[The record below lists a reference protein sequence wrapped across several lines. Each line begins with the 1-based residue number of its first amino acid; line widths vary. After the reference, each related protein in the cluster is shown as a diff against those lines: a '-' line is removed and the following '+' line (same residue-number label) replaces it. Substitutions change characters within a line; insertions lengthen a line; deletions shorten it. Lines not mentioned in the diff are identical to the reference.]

1 MTDENGQVIEE
12 NETPQE
18 EPAAS
23 NEKTTEEEVAQ
34 GDTPA
39 ESEAEE
45 TPPEADEDEIVTV
58 ATDES
63 GEGYVPI
70 SRFKKVYGKGKAA
83 ERENEELKTEIQ
95 RLKSQ
100 GYTPKQAKQ
109 IAEAPIDKTDKV
121 EIELLRATLPQFNPE
136 SDIYSK
142 ELDQMGFDKYKA
154 NPGITRIEAAKMAL
168 ETAKQLRN
176 KVAKIEEGA
185 RTVKSQ
191 QSDQGIT
198 SRVSSHK
205 PTSDVPGEDAS
216 DEEMEKWLRAKGK
229 W

>member
-1 MTDENGQVIEE
+1 MKVGQSE
-12 NETPQE
+12 NETPQGE
-18 EPAAS
+18 SADPEQ
-23 NEKTTEEEVAQ
+23 KTTEEEVVQ
-34 GDTPA
+34 DETPA
-39 ESEAEE
+39 ESEDEE
-45 TPPEADEDEIVTV
+45 TPPEAEEDEIVTV
-58 ATDES
+58 TTDES

-83 ERENEELKTEIQ
+83 ERENVELKQ
-95 RLKSQ
+95 RVQELESQ

-136 SDIYSK
+136 AKDYSK
-142 ELDQMGFDKYKA
+142 ELDEMGFAVYKA
-154 NPGITRIEAAKMAL
+154 TPGITRIEAARRALGMAKKL
-168 ETAKQLRN
+168 QK
-176 KVAKIEEGA
+176 KVATIEEEA

-198 SRVSSHK
+198 SRASSRK
-205 PTSDVPGEDAS
+205 PSSDVPGENAS
-216 DEEMEKWLRAKGK
+216 DEELEEWLKAKGQ